1 MPENASPPNGTLDC
15 LIIGGGPAGL
25 TAATYLARYRR
36 RVMVVDEG
44 DSRAA
49 WIPNSHNY
57 PGFSGISGKEL
68 LTLLR
73 DQAESYGA
81 GYRRERITAVEPAED
96 HSFIARAGGRSFR
109 ARSVLLATGIVD
121 NDPDEPGIRDAVRTG
136 TLRYCPICDAYEAMD
151 QRIGVLGSL
160 DSAGGKAM
168 FLRTYS
174 ANVVLLLT
182 REPGPDDEGKVA
194 SLRQAGVEIAPGV
207 VRDLEKRGETM
218 IALLSNGERLEVEVL
233 YPALGCHVRSELVAP
248 LGARCDENGCLIV
261 DQKQGTGIPGLYA
274 AGDVVSDLH
283 QIAVAFGHAAIAAT
297 SIHNALPYNFR

>member
-1 MPENASPPNGTLDC
+1 MPDASRSGMLDC

-36 RVMVVDEG
+36 KVLVVDEG

-57 PGFSGISGKEL
+57 PGFSGISGREL

-81 GYRRERITAVEPAED
+81 GYLRERVTNVEPAEE
-96 HSFIARAGGRSFR
+96 HSFLAEAGGKALR

-121 NDPDEPGIRDAVRTG
+121 RDPDEPGIREAVRSG

-151 QRIGVLGSL
+151 RRIGVLGSL
-160 DSAGGKAM
+160 DSACGKAL

-174 ANVVLLLT
+174 ADIVLLPT
-182 REPGPDDEGKVA
+182 QPPGPQDEGKIA
-194 SLRQAGVEIAPGV
+194 ALRDAGVTIAPGV
-207 VRDLEKRGETM
+207 VRDLEKRGDSM
-218 IALLSNGERLEVEVL
+218 VALLSNGERVEVEVL
-233 YPALGCHVRSELVAP
+233 YPALGCEVRSGLVAP
-248 LGARCDENGCLIV
+248 LGARCDEVGCLIV
-261 DQKQGTGIPGLYA
+261 DQRQRTGIPGLYA

-283 QIAVAFGHAAIAAT
+283 QIAVAFGHAAVAAT